1 LTHYTQYTVKNKY
14 ISVRSYNGAEYNRL
28 PDGQFLSVLGE
39 SLGPSGV
46 AEASRELEE
55 SMGTTR
61 HSRYSLPAKSIAIR
75 FVRIDINDDIPE
87 HLFIK
92 KFPGFVNQGEES

>member
-1 LTHYTQYTVKNKY
+1 MVTE
-14 ISVRSYNGAEYNRL
+14 NGL
-28 PDGQFLSVLGE
+28 LSVLGE

-61 HSRYSLPAKSIAIR
+61 HRYDDFKGRLFFVKLIFSGRKWIMTKTHDIFLTTVIFEGQYMMFQILSNVFYSLFSLCVKPA
-75 FVRIDINDDIPE
+75 V
-87 HLFIK
+87 
-92 KFPGFVNQGEES
+92 

>member
-1 LTHYTQYTVKNKY
+1 MDTE
-14 ISVRSYNGAEYNRL
+14 NGL
-28 PDGQFLSVLGE
+28 LSVLGE

-61 HSRYSLPAKSIAIR
+61 HRYDDFKGRLFSLKHR
-75 FVRIDINDDIPE
+75 
-87 HLFIK
+87 
-92 KFPGFVNQGEES
+92 

>member
-1 LTHYTQYTVKNKY
+1 MDTE
-14 ISVRSYNGAEYNRL
+14 NGL
-28 PDGQFLSVLGE
+28 LSVLGE

-61 HSRYSLPAKSIAIR
+61 HRYDDFKGRLFFLKQISSGRKWIMTKTHDIFFTPVIHIWRSIYDVSNLI
-75 FVRIDINDDIPE
+75 
-87 HLFIK
+87 
-92 KFPGFVNQGEES
+92 